1 MSCALELDLDPG
13 QRILSSQVLEER
25 LQLLIDVNNRLP
37 SDLAMS
43 ERFSEF
49 LTAIR
54 GSVKCDSASIFL
66 RDPEEPEFFRE
77 RAIDYEGASANVQN
91 DCLSGTRGMMLRL
104 IRTNS
109 HEPVRVAAPELKGCA
124 EGFKAVCHLPLV
136 SSWNTCYGILSVA
149 RFEEHGFDDDEIGF
163 LRELARA
170 VANVIE
176 HARAHDTIAKLRE
189 QLASERVYLEDE
201 ILTGEMFEEIV
212 GSSVPLERTLEHIA
226 RVAPTE
232 STVLITGESGTGKEL
247 VARAI
252 HKRSRRANG
261 PFIRVNCAAIPPTL
275 IASELFGHEKGAFT
289 GALQQRLGRFELANG
304 GTIFLDEIGDI
315 PAETQV
321 ALLRVL
327 QEREFERV
335 GGKLLVSVDVR
346 ILAATNRDLKA
357 AIDAGTF
364 RLDLFYRLNVFPIS
378 VPPLRERTD
387 DIPLL
392 TKYFVER
399 YATAAGKKLR
409 SIDKRTLGLL
419 QKYHWPGNI
428 RELQNVIE
436 RAVILCD
443 RETLT
448 VDQSWMQNDTAA
460 ASAGRVR
467 LTEALAN
474 REKEMIEAV
483 LTQSRGRIS
492 GPTGAA
498 VKLGIP
504 RSTLESRIRSLRINK
519 HRFREGPLGDTSM
532 AAAERKLAKRHRA

>member
-1 MSCALELDLDPG
+1 MSSALELDLDPG
-13 QRILSSQVLEER
+13 KRILSSQVLEER
-25 LQLLIDVNNRLP
+25 LQLLIDLNSRSP

-43 ERFSEF
+43 ERLSEF

-54 GSVKCDSASIFL
+54 GSIKCDSASIFL
-66 RDPEEPEFFRE
+66 RDPEPEFFRE
-77 RAIDYEGASANVQN
+77 RAVDYEGASANVQN
-91 DCLSGTRGMMLRL
+91 ECLSGARGMMLRL
-104 IRTNS
+104 IRTHS
-109 HEPVRVAAPELKGCA
+109 HEPARVAAPELKGCA
-124 EGFKAVCHLPLV
+124 EGFKAVCHFPLV
-136 SSWNTCYGILSVA
+136 SSWNTSCGILSVA
-149 RFEEHGFDDDEIGF
+149 RFEEHSFDNDEIGF

-212 GSSVPLERTLEHIA
+212 GSSVPLARTLEHIA

-252 HKRSRRANG
+252 HKRSQRANG
-261 PFIRVNCAAIPPTL
+261 PFIRLNCAAIPPTL

-289 GALQQRLGRFELANG
+289 GALQRRLGRFELANR

-335 GGKLLVSVDVR
+335 GGKLPVSVDVR
-346 ILAATNRDLKA
+346 ILAATNRDLTA
-357 AIDAGTF
+357 AIDAGAF

-387 DIPLL
+387 DIPVL

-409 SIDKRTLGLL
+409 SIDKRTLSLL

-428 RELQNVIE
+428 RELQNIIE

-448 VDQSWMQNDTAA
+448 VDQSWMQHDTAA
-460 ASAGRVR
+460 ASAGPVR
-467 LTEALAN
+467 LTEARAN
-474 REKEMIEAV
+474 REREMIEAA
-483 LTQSRGRIS
+483 LTQSRGRVS
-492 GPTGAA
+492 GLSGAA

-519 HRFREGPLGDTSM
+519 HRFREEPL
-532 AAAERKLAKRHRA
+532 ERRV

>member
-13 QRILSSQVLEER
+13 KRVLSSQVLEER
-25 LQLLIDVNNRLP
+25 LQLLIDLNSRLP

-43 ERFSEF
+43 ERLREF

-54 GSVKCDSASIFL
+54 GSIKCDSASIFL
-66 RDPEEPEFFRE
+66 LDPEEPEFLRE

-109 HEPVRVAAPELKGCA
+109 PEPVRVAAPELKGCA
-124 EGFKAVCHLPLV
+124 EGFKAVCHFPLV
-136 SSWNTCYGILSVA
+136 SSWNTCCGILSVA
-149 RFEEHGFDDDEIGF
+149 RFEEHGFDGDEIGF

-176 HARAHDTIAKLRE
+176 HARAHETIAKLRE
-189 QLASERVYLEDE
+189 QLASETVYLEDE

-232 STVLITGESGTGKEL
+232 STVLIMGESGTGKEL

-261 PFIRVNCAAIPPTL
+261 PFIRVNCAAIPTAL

-289 GALQQRLGRFELANG
+289 GALQRRLGRFELANR
-304 GTIFLDEIGDI
+304 GTILLDEIGDI

-327 QEREFERV
+327 QEQEFERV
-335 GGKLLVSVDVR
+335 GGNLPVSVDVR
-346 ILAATNRDLKA
+346 ILAATNRDLRA
-357 AIDAGTF
+357 AVDAGAF

-409 SIDKRTLGLL
+409 SIDKRTLDLL

-428 RELQNVIE
+428 RELQNVIQ

-448 VDQSWMQNDTAA
+448 IDQSWIRQNTEAI
-460 ASAGRVR
+460 SVYPVR
-467 LTEALAN
+467 LSDALVN
-474 REKEMIEAV
+474 RERDMIEAA
-483 LTQSRGRIS
+483 LTESRGRIS
-492 GPTGAA
+492 GPSGAA

-519 HRFREGPLGDTSM
+519 HRFREEPLGETSI
-532 AAAERKLAKRHRA
+532 AAAERKLAKSHRA

>member
-1 MSCALELDLDPG
+1 MSCERELDLDSG
-13 QRILSSQVLEER
+13 KRILSSQVLEER
-25 LQLLIDVNNRLP
+25 LQLLIDLNSRLP

-212 GSSVPLERTLEHIA
+212 GSSVPLERTLKHIA

-232 STVLITGESGTGKEL
+232 STVLITGETGTGKEL

-261 PFIRVNCAAIPPTL
+261 PFIRVNCAAIPPTRKVPSQ
-275 IASELFGHEKGAFT
+275 A
-289 GALQQRLGRFELANG
+289 RCNNG
-304 GTIFLDEIGDI
+304 SAGLNL
-315 PAETQV
+315 PTQV
-321 ALLRVL
+321 R
-327 QEREFERV
+327 FFWT
-335 GGKLLVSVDVR
+335 KLATSQRKHRSHCFGCCRSGSLSG
-346 ILAATNRDLKA
+346 LAASFW
-357 AIDAGTF
+357 F
-364 RLDLFYRLNVFPIS
+364 RLTCGF
-378 VPPLRERTD
+378 
-387 DIPLL
+387 
-392 TKYFVER
+392 
-399 YATAAGKKLR
+399 
-409 SIDKRTLGLL
+409 
-419 QKYHWPGNI
+419 
-428 RELQNVIE
+428 
-436 RAVILCD
+436 
-443 RETLT
+443 
-448 VDQSWMQNDTAA
+448 
-460 ASAGRVR
+460 
-467 LTEALAN
+467 
-474 REKEMIEAV
+474 
-483 LTQSRGRIS
+483 
-492 GPTGAA
+492 
-498 VKLGIP
+498 
-504 RSTLESRIRSLRINK
+504 
-519 HRFREGPLGDTSM
+519 
-532 AAAERKLAKRHRA
+532 